1 MKNIQQGTFNF
12 QEYPSITEKEKT
24 RWSKHVRQL
33 YYLMQDMEWH
43 DKQEL
48 LEGTKTGNFQARI
61 HDLRKAGFRV
71 ECERNR
77 DIGTTMYRIKE
88 YVGYSTTKVKHCYCF
103 RYNDDYIE
111 SKYTG

>member
-48 LEGTKTGNFQARI
+48 LE
-61 HDLRKAGFRV
+61 
-71 ECERNR
+71 
-77 DIGTTMYRIKE
+77 
-88 YVGYSTTKVKHCYCF
+88 
-103 RYNDDYIE
+103 
-111 SKYTG
+111 